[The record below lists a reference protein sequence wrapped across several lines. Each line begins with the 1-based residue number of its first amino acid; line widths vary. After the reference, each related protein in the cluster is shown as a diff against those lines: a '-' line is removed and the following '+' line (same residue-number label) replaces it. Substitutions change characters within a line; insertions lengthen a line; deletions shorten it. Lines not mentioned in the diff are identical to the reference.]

1 MTKRLRAYLRL
12 SLGCLRAAAMLSLVF
27 AMAPARSQAG
37 ENIEQHLR
45 NQYAGKVFILRN
57 FYSGQKLAYD
67 SGGQLSGFAN
77 SGGWTVDGV
86 VQIEDVRVSNHRLTL
101 RAKRL
106 RMGWPGKGGIS
117 PIEDAKEKKSKDVTR
132 TLEIEADVSAAT
144 ADEADAMLAKIF
156 LAPNDHFA
164 NLVPDYWKPCLIAA
178 LTGNDSLHYHC
189 RLSAEFLAI
198 PGVASVSN
206 SGLDPGLAAGSKAG
220 REVFH
225 VVRGNGVTYAKAI
238 NNASPEFSEE
248 ARLAKYGGVVD
259 LAFVVDESGG
269 VRDIRIR
276 SPLGVGLDEKAVEAV
291 SKWTFRPGT
300 KDGEPV
306 AVEVNTDVSFNLY

>member
-1 MTKRLRAYLRL
+1 MSNRLRAYLDICIRATAIL
-12 SLGCLRAAAMLSLVF
+12 CLAFAVAPTRSL
-27 AMAPARSQAG
+27 AG
-37 ENIEQHLR
+37 DSVEKHLR
-45 NQYAGKVFILRN
+45 DQYAGKTLILRN
-57 FYSGQKLAYD
+57 FYSGQKLVYD
-67 SGGQLSGFAN
+67 SAGQLSGFAN
-77 SGGWTVDGV
+77 SGDWTIDGV
-86 VQIEDVRVSNHRLTL
+86 VQIEDLRVSNHRLTL

-106 RMGWPGKGGIS
+106 RMGWPGKGGIL
-117 PIEDAKEKKSKDVTR
+117 PIEDAKEKKSKEVTR
-132 TLEIEADVSAAT
+132 TLQIEADVRAAT
-144 ADEADAMLAKIF
+144 ADEADALLARIF
-156 LAPNDHFA
+156 LTPQDHFA

-178 LTGNDSLHYHC
+178 LTGNDSTHYRC

-198 PGVASVSN
+198 PGVASVST

-225 VVRGNGVTYAKAI
+225 VVRGNGVTYAKVI

-276 SPLGVGLDEKAVEAV
+276 SPLGMGLDEKAVEAV

-306 AVEVNTDVSFNLY
+306 AIEMNTDVSFNLY